1 MARMIVTVNRLNRRS
16 GPVSNLAD
24 KSNIT
29 DVVTKGFSFDS
40 ISKIHNTAGDWYE
53 DSSQRFYWAGGVLL
67 VMEDAVTTVTPTP
80 LTVASGLSTVQ
91 IKAATGSTTTN
102 AEKFASF
109 INDTCA
115 KFQINTPIRALC
127 FLAQIGHE
135 SGGLFFTEELAS
147 GSAYEGRTDLGNMQ
161 PGDGVRFKGRGLIQ
175 ITGRGNYTAISTDL
189 GIDCVA
195 NPTLLGGKNA
205 NVCTQEQLK
214 NAAMSAGWFWN
225 SRNLND
231 LADKIDINKPI
242 EDDANLDQFEAITI
256 KINGG
261 TNGLPDRV
269 ARFKSGVQLFT

>member
-24 KSNIT
+24 KSNII

-40 ISKIHNTAGDWYE
+40 AGKIHNAAGDWFE
-53 DSSQRFYWAGGVLL
+53 DSSQRYYWGGALL
-67 VMEDAVTTVTPTP
+67 MTEDVVAAVQPP
-80 LTVASGLSTVQ
+80 LSVASGLSTVQ

-102 AEKFASF
+102 AEKFAAF
-109 INDTCA
+109 INDTCT
-115 KFQINTPIRALC
+115 KYQINTPIRALC
-127 FLAQIGHE
+127 FLAQVGHE

-147 GSAYEGRTDLGNMQ
+147 GSAYEGRADLGNTQ

-175 ITGRGNYTAISTDL
+175 ITGRSNYTAISSDL
-189 GIDCVA
+189 GIDFVT

-225 SRNLND
+225 SRNLNA

-242 EDDANLDQFEAITI
+242 EDDSNLDQFEAITK

-269 ARFKSGVQLFT
+269 ARYKAGVQLFT